1 MTEWTFLTNHAR
13 VLILLA
19 HQPKITARDLAT
31 LIGITERSVRSIIAD
46 LESEGY
52 IEKLKEG
59 RQITYKIHTDLPF
72 RHPTEKD
79 HSIERL
85 LKAMGC
91 KLARQNK

>member
-1 MTEWTFLTNHAR
+1 MAEWTFLTNHAR

-19 HQPKITARDLAT
+19 NRPKITAREIAAQ
-31 LIGITERSVRSIIAD
+31 IGITERSVRSIIAD

-59 RQITYKIHTDLPF
+59 RQTSYKIHTNLTF
-72 RHPTEKD
+72 RHPTQKD
-79 HSIERL
+79 HSIEKL

-91 KLARQNK
+91 KLTRQHK

>member
-1 MTEWTFLTNHAR
+1 MAEWTFLTNHAR
-13 VLILLA
+13 VLILMA
-19 HQPKITARDLAT
+19 NRPKITARELSA

-59 RQITYKIHTDLPF
+59 RRISYKIHAKLPF
-72 RHPTEKD
+72 RHPTQKD
-79 HSIERL
+79 LSIEKL

-91 KLARQNK
+91 KLVK

>member
-1 MTEWTFLTNHAR
+1 MAEWTFLTNHAR

-19 HQPKITARDLAT
+19 HRPKITARDLST

-59 RQITYKIHTDLPF
+59 RRTSYKIHTNLPF
-72 RHPTEKD
+72 RHPTQKD
-79 HSIERL
+79 HSIEKL
-85 LKAMGC
+85 LRAMGC
-91 KLARQNK
+91 KLTKK